1 MRPPA
6 GRIENRTRLVV
17 AVKLSSSETGISEF
31 ATTVNVSLRGARVK
45 ARKSW
50 IPDELV
56 RVSVISLQGNL
67 ISQARVV
74 YCQQLA
80 GESFAVGL
88 ELLAPT
94 GNWTF
99 PA

>member
-17 AVKLSSSETGISEF
+17 AVKLSSLETGTSEF

-50 IPDELV
+50 IPDE